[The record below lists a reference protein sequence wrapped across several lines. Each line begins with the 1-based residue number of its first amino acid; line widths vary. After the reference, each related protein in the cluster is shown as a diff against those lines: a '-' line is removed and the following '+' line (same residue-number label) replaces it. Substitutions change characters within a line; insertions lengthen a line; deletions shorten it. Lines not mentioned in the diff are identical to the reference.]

1 MYIFHNKE
9 FQKRAS
15 ENEYLKQKYTFL
27 KTQIFGDA
35 FLGTEYEKEVI
46 PKKIWDVTRVTLRG
60 TNIDTIFAWLESL
73 HPYRS

>member
-1 MYIFHNKE
+1 MYIFHNTE

-35 FLGTEYEKEVI
+35 FLGSAYEKETI
-46 PKKIWDVTRVTLRG
+46 PKKIWDVTRVTIRE
-60 TNIDTIFAWLESL
+60 TNLDTIFAWIGTIN
-73 HPYRS
+73 PYRS